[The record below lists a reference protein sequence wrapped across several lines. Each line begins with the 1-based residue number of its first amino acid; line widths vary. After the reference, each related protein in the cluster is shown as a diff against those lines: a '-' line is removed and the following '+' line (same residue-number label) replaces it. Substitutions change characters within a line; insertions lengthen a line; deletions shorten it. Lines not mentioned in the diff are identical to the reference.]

1 MKVYDQIKDM
11 LCDELEEIAKK
22 KELTT
27 NSLEVLYKGV
37 DILKDISTIKAM
49 EQEYPE
55 EGYSGNR
62 GYSREGGYSQ
72 GYFGRM
78 PYYMYDD
85 GMGMSNRGGSY
96 EGGSYEGGSYE
107 GGSYA
112 RGRGSN
118 ANRDSRGRYSSEG
131 GYSRNYSEDGYSG
144 DTKEEL
150 QRLMNNAQND
160 REREAIRK
168 ALDSMNR

>member
-37 DILKDISTIKAM
+37 DILKDIATIHAM

-55 EGYSGNR
+55 HE
-62 GYSREGGYSQ
+62 GYSQ
-72 GYFGRM
+72 GFYGRY
-78 PYYMYDD
+78 PYYMYD
-85 GMGMSNRGGSY
+85 
-96 EGGSYEGGSYE
+96 EAPTH
-107 GGSYA
+107 SYA
-112 RGRGSN
+112 RK
-118 ANRDSRGRYSSEG
+118 RDSMGRYSKDYEPHHD
-131 GYSRNYSEDGYSG
+131 GYSRDSMKD
-144 DTKEEL
+144 EL
-150 QRLMNNAQND
+150 RMMMDRASSD

-168 ALDSMNR
+168 AMDSM

>member
-1 MKVYDQIKDM
+1 MKVYGQIRDM

-27 NSLEVLYKGV
+27 NSLDVIYKGI
-37 DILKDISTIKAM
+37 DILKDIKSIETM
-49 EQEYPE
+49 EMEYPS
-55 EGYSGNR
+55 EGYSR
-62 GYSREGGYSQ
+62 DGYSQEGGYSQ
-72 GYFGRM
+72 NYWGRM
-78 PYYMYDD
+78 PIYAYDD
-85 GMGMSNRGGSY
+85 GMSMAGGS
-96 EGGSYEGGSYE
+96 
-107 GGSYA
+107 SYA

-118 ANRDSRGRYSSEG
+118 ARRDSMGRYSSDG
-131 GYSRNYSEDGYSG
+131 RSYDYSRDGYSG

>member
-1 MKVYDQIKDM
+1 MKVYDQLKDM

-27 NSLEVLYKGV
+27 SSLDVIYKGV

-49 EQEYPE
+49 EKEYPD
-55 EGYSGNR
+55 EGYSR
-62 GYSREGGYSQ
+62 DGYSQ
-72 GYFGRM
+72 GYWNR

-85 GMGMSNRGGSY
+85 GMVHDN
-96 EGGSYEGGSYE
+96 
-107 GGSYA
+107 SYA
-112 RGRGSN
+112 RGRGSD
-118 ANRDSRGRYSSEG
+118 AKRDSMGRYS
-131 GYSRNYSEDGYSG
+131 RDGYSG

-150 QRLMNNAQND
+150 TRLMNNAQND
-160 REREAIRK
+160 REREAIRH

>member
-1 MKVYDQIKDM
+1 MKVYEQIKDM
-11 LCDELEEIAKK
+11 LCDELEGIAKK

-27 NSLEVLYKGV
+27 NSLEVLYKGI
-37 DILKDISTIKAM
+37 DIIKDISTIEAM
-49 EQEYPE
+49 EQEYGNSHDG
-55 EGYSGNR
+55 GYSG
-62 GYSREGGYSQ
+62 GYSGGY
-72 GYFGRM
+72 YGRM

-85 GMGMSNRGGSY
+85 GMGGHGN
-96 EGGSYEGGSYE
+96 
-107 GGSYA
+107 SYA

-118 ANRDSRGRYSSEG
+118 ARRDSMGRYSSEG
-131 GYSRNYSEDGYSG
+131 RSYGHYDDYSG

-150 QRLMNNAQND
+150 QRLMNSAQND

>member
-1 MKVYDQIKDM
+1 MKVYDQIREM

-27 NSLEVLYKGV
+27 NSLDVIYKGI
-37 DILKDISTIKAM
+37 DIIKDISTIHAM
-49 EQEYPE
+49 EQEYPS
-55 EGYSGNR
+55 EGYSND
-62 GYSREGGYSQ
+62 SGYSQ
-72 GYFGRM
+72 GYYHRM

-85 GMGMSNRGGSY
+85 MGMSHDNSY
-96 EGGSYEGGSYE
+96 G
-107 GGSYA
+107 
-112 RGRGSN
+112 RGRN
-118 ANRDSRGRYSSEG
+118 TQRDSMGRYSS
-131 GYSRNYSEDGYSG
+131 YDGYSG
-144 DTKEEL
+144 DTKDEL

>member
-1 MKVYDQIKDM
+1 MKVYDQIQDM

-27 NSLEVLYKGV
+27 NSLEVIYKGM
-37 DILKDISTIKAM
+37 DILKDIKTIESM
-49 EQEYPE
+49 EMEYPSE
-55 EGYSGNR
+55 

-72 GYFGRM
+72 GYWGRM
-78 PYYMYDD
+78 PIYAYDD
-85 GMGMSNRGGSY
+85 GMSMAGGS
-96 EGGSYEGGSYE
+96 
-107 GGSYA
+107 SYA

-131 GYSRNYSEDGYSG
+131 RSYGYSRDGYSG

-150 QRLMNNAQND
+150 KRLMDTAQND
-160 REREAIRK
+160 REREAIRS
-168 ALDSMNR
+168 ALDQMAR

>member
-1 MKVYDQIKDM
+1 MKVYDQIEEM

-22 KELTT
+22 KELTSS
-27 NSLEVLYKGV
+27 SLDVLDKGI
-37 DILKDISTIKAM
+37 DILKDIATIKTM
-49 EQEYPE
+49 EQEYPSE
-55 EGYSGNR
+55 
-62 GYSREGGYSQ
+62 GYSQ

-78 PYYMYDD
+78 PYYMYDEMPNS
-85 GMGMSNRGGSY
+85 GN
-96 EGGSYEGGSYE
+96 
-107 GGSYA
+107 SYA

-118 ANRDSRGRYSSEG
+118 ARRDSMGRYSSEG
-131 GYSRNYSEDGYSG
+131 RSYDYSRDGYSG

-150 QRLMNNAQND
+150 HRLMNSAQNE

>member
-1 MKVYDQIKDM
+1 MKVYDQIKEM

-27 NSLEVLYKGV
+27 NSLDVLYKGV

-55 EGYSGNR
+55 EGYSR
-62 GYSREGGYSQ
+62 DSGYSQ
-72 GYFGRM
+72 GYYGRM

-85 GMGMSNRGGSY
+85 GS
-96 EGGSYEGGSYE
+96 
-107 GGSYA
+107 SYA

-118 ANRDSRGRYSSEG
+118 ARRDSMGRYSSEG
-131 GYSRNYSEDGYSG
+131 RSYDYSRDGYSG

-150 QRLMNNAQND
+150 QRIMNSTQND

-168 ALDSMNR
+168 ALDSMR

>member
-1 MKVYDQIKDM
+1 MKVYDQIKSM

-22 KELTT
+22 KELTSS
-27 NSLEVLYKGV
+27 NLEVIDKAV
-37 DILKDISTIKAM
+37 DVIKDLSTIEAM
-49 EQEYPE
+49 ESEYGYSQDGYSQ
-55 EGYSGNR
+55 EGYSR
-62 GYSREGGYSQ
+62 GGYSG

-85 GMGMSNRGGSY
+85 GMSQ
-96 EGGSYEGGSYE
+96 E

-118 ANRDSRGRYSSEG
+118 ARRDSMGRYSREG
-131 GYSRNYSEDGYSG
+131 RSNEGRSYEGYSG

-150 QRLMNNAQND
+150 KRLMDTAQND
-160 REREAIRK
+160 REREAIRS
-168 ALDSMNR
+168 ALDQMGR

>member
-1 MKVYDQIKDM
+1 MKVYEQIKDM
-11 LCDELEEIAKK
+11 LCDELEGIAKK

-27 NSLEVLYKGV
+27 NSLEVLYKGI
-37 DILKDISTIKAM
+37 DIIKDISTIEAM
-49 EQEYPE
+49 EQEYGSSNDS
-55 EGYSGNR
+55 GYSG
-62 GYSREGGYSQ
+62 GYY
-72 GYFGRM
+72 GRM

-85 GMGMSNRGGSY
+85 GMGGHGN
-96 EGGSYEGGSYE
+96 
-107 GGSYA
+107 SYA

-118 ANRDSRGRYSSEG
+118 ARRDSMGRYSSEG
-131 GYSRNYSEDGYSG
+131 RSYGHYDDYSG

-150 QRLMNNAQND
+150 QRLMNSAQND

>member
-22 KELTT
+22 KELTS

-49 EQEYPE
+49 EQEYPD
-55 EGYSGNR
+55 EGYSGEN
-62 GYSREGGYSQ
+62 GYSRDGYSR

-85 GMGMSNRGGSY
+85 APMGMSQ
-96 EGGSYEGGSYE
+96 E

-118 ANRDSRGRYSSEG
+118 ARRDSMGRYSSDG
-131 GYSRNYSEDGYSG
+131 RSYDYSRDGYSG